1 MKSQR
6 FSMPRLPFRSS
17 KRSTEDLASDS
28 EDDQPS
34 QEEQLASLAKAED
47 TDSDGEDC
55 ELHIYEK
62 RFDTRGEEVVLRAGT
77 KSELNSFKRR
87 SPRACLILTRHYRQ
101 YSPREVASTE
111 LEIQSRHIIRA
122 LRSVIG
128 TYHGID
134 FSSRIVT
141 LMEPPMCLFYY
152 RDELRQHAE
161 ASNNQQL
168 KDHMRLCLQYTEK
181 TLHQEIKIFDSF
193 KSGLSLAPELEHR
206 HLWMVFKPG
215 CLVYE
220 KIDGIERLSRLRSI
234 EKIDGIERL
243 LRFRPIGEV
252 QDDSSSWGLRTERVC
267 CVGREFGLTHHFIK
281 IKRFDGRRPVHELSA
296 VPLQFHPE
304 KKRIREILLKRGRRF
319 ISLFGRNYCFYDGA
333 ARICQAF
340 VPHYKD
346 LAHTHTSSRIILD
359 PEQYDRSVTGAPRP
373 EFVLGADVC
382 TSSDEANQKLSDD
395 DVLTCYH
402 SLPGFSLESRKW
414 GWFSVPDIQEI
425 AYDDEAFAGLVLP
438 EEKKRLISAL
448 VRHQS
453 LLGGDEYDD
462 LIQGKGKG
470 LIFLLHGPPGV
481 GKTYT
486 AESIADH
493 TRRPL
498 LKITSGEL
506 CLPGPWIEERLSNLF
521 YLATRWDGIILLD
534 EADVFM
540 QERSADS
547 LNRNWLVSTLLRVL
561 EYYQGILFLTTNR
574 AETIDSAFKSRIHLS
589 IAYPPLSADGRR
601 QLWKSAI
608 ARANRGQPPDWLTSD
623 ILDHLVSTAT
633 NGREIRNLVRT
644 GISLAQS
651 EERDLRYLDLVQA
664 LETLQQFESDFSKW
678 LGKQKIENPVTE
690 EAKST
695 G

>member
-1 MKSQR
+1 
-6 FSMPRLPFRSS
+6 MPRVPFGSS
-17 KRSTEDLASDS
+17 KRSTEDVASDNEDVASDNENLASD
-28 EDDQPS
+28 DQPT
-34 QEEQLASLAKAED
+34 QEELLASLAKAED
-47 TDSDGEDC
+47 ADSNGEDC
-55 ELHIYEK
+55 ELHIYES
-62 RFDTRGEEVVLRAGT
+62 R
-77 KSELNSFKRR
+77 
-87 SPRACLILTRHYRQ
+87 
-101 YSPREVASTE
+101 PREVDHTE

-141 LMEPPMCLFYY
+141 ITEPPMCLFHY

-161 ASNNQQL
+161 ASDNQQL

-193 KSGLSLAPELEHR
+193 KSGSSLAPELEHR

-215 CLVYE
+215 CLVYQ
-220 KIDGIERLSRLRSI
+220 KIDGIEQLSRLRYI
-234 EKIDGIERL
+234 EADEVDDCSANRL
-243 LRFRPIGEV
+243 W
-252 QDDSSSWGLRTERVC
+252 SWDLSTEGVSWA
-267 CVGREFGLTHHFIK
+267 GREFGLTGGFIE

-304 KKRIREILLKRGRRF
+304 RKRIREDLLKRGRRF

-333 ARICQAF
+333 AKIWGAF
-340 VPHYKD
+340 EPHDKS
-346 LAHTHTSSRIILD
+346 LTQAHTSGRIMLD
-359 PEQYDRSVTGAPRP
+359 PEQYDRSVTCGHRH
-373 EFVLGADVC
+373 FVLGADVY

-395 DVLTCYH
+395 DVLTCHH
-402 SLPGFSLESRKW
+402 SLPGFSLESRRW
-414 GWFSVPDIQEI
+414 GLFFIPNIQDI

-470 LIFLLHGPPGV
+470 LVFLLHGPPGV

-506 CLPGPWIEERLSNLF
+506 CHAESRVEERLSSLF

-547 LNRNWLVSTLLRVL
+547 LTLLRVL
-561 EYYQGILFLTTNR
+561 EYYQGVLFLTTNR

-589 IAYPPLSADGRR
+589 IAYPPLSADGRC

-608 ARANRGQPPDWLTSD
+608 ARANRGQPPEWLTPD
-623 ILDHLVSTAT
+623 ILDHLASTAT

-644 GISLAQS
+644 GISLARS
-651 EERDLRYLDLVQA
+651 EERDLEYLDLVQA
-664 LETLQQFESDFSKW
+664 LETLQQFESDFNEW
-678 LGKQKIENPVTE
+678 RGKRKIEKPV
-690 EAKST
+690 ST